1 MEAAIE
7 RPHKPQTLSASLV
20 TQPRYGAFFFA
31 TEALFCRA
39 KERLRLEREGVQD
52 EGAGDDPT
60 QDQSE

>member
-39 KERLRLEREGVQD
+39 KELEREGVQD
-52 EGAGDDPT
+52 QGAGDDPT